1 MNKLFILILCF
12 IHMAIFA
19 NDSYVISNYKNVDA
33 AVDILTDEDLPIEKK
48 AKAAEQVFF
57 NPGSFHPAALL
68 AAGVYFLYQKDF
80 EKGALLSIG
89 AILRT
94 EIDIRISRDVSLGG
108 VPSIFLKTVEKI
120 IREDYHFTV
129 IELNA
134 WQSAK
139 VAAINNFE
147 VWDRN
152 TPRDYD
158 QTWVLPHSINAFNPD
173 MFDESEPSL
182 EERDKKIIIDR
193 FYRELRNETS
203 EEDDFFACREDEYYF
218 DRKTRIFFLN
228 ESPLSFFVP
237 DNIEPQLDSFGEYA
251 TVFKLHNNEYIHIDD
266 GWSSLPQSLEKDYQM
281 ACSNDSA
288 YESATNESYESD
300 TYEKSET
307 TYEKCIVGNN
317 IEAYKERY
325 IHKDRDPYSTAERSC
340 IDIKI
345 HFVKGHYCFNF
356 YFSCSEENEKESLE
370 NMELLLSYIE
380 FSSE

>member
-12 IHMAIFA
+12 IYVAIFA
-19 NDSYVISNYKNVDA
+19 NDSHAISNYTNVDA
-33 AVDILTDEDLPIEKK
+33 AVDILTDADLPIEKK

-57 NPGSFHPAALL
+57 NPGSFHPAALF
-68 AAGVYFLYQKDF
+68 AAGIYFLYQKDF
-80 EKGALLSIG
+80 EKGARLSIG

-94 EIDIRISRDVSLGG
+94 EIDIRISRDVSLGS
-108 VPSIFLKTVEKI
+108 VPSIFLETVEKI
-120 IREDYHFTV
+120 IREDYHFTA

-134 WQSAK
+134 WQAAK
-139 VAAINNFE
+139 EAALNNFE
-147 VWDRN
+147 TWDRN

-173 MFDESEPSL
+173 MFDESQPSL
-182 EERDKKIIIDR
+182 DETDKKRIIDR

-203 EEDDFFACREDEYYF
+203 EDDDFSACKDDEYYF
-218 DRKTRIFFLN
+218 DRKTRVFFLN

-237 DNIEPQLDSFGEYA
+237 ENIEPQLDSFGKYA

-266 GWSSLPQSLEKDYQM
+266 GWSSLLQSLEKDYQM
-281 ACSNDSA
+281 ACNNDSA
-288 YESATNESYESD
+288 YESD

-340 IDIKI
+340 VDIKI
-345 HFVKGHYCFNF
+345 HFVKDHYCFNF

-380 FSSE
+380 FSS